1 MAPWSPPREKPHYV
15 WVPEGSYF
23 PPTYL
28 KRCLRERHG
37 LFDKQLPS
45 TPVHSSSRLI
55 VTSKP
60 AERPESPSRS
70 LPLRRCASHVAHH
83 KRAPDCTPAHIPITL
98 PPPRIRGK
106 PRRWSLSVPP
116 SYISTEFI
124 TRRLESQRIDT
135 IAGSDSAQSDAAVDS
150 PSLPLPAIKVST
162 STATIAISFP
172 GSPESPT
179 TAPEPLAIRRG
190 QKMLTPLT
198 LRSPKRAD
206 EEYPGIPTAF
216 LGTPSAYT
224 PHFRLTSSSAQLDGK
239 SLPIGDMISALRSQ
253 AASLKVS
260 TPVEACAPLLDIP
273 PSSVNSLSAASSDI
287 VPSIS
292 EDDWAFAQ
300 DLMSR
305 YGDKTEENMPVK
317 AKPRQQQTP
326 SVRKSLTPKTRST
339 IQSSRVRRAS
349 VPLAASTPTN
359 RPKSSSAPRTDLF
372 KPRNSSSIARQRKD
386 SRQTTPSTVTMKHV
400 PRTTDS
406 SPSPSFRPLSLIM
419 PSHTK
424 ALVPDSPSDVRSELS
439 TAKRRPGILKHAK
452 SVRFADMPKPDDTK
466 DNSTSTSQPRTSTPK
481 GAGGSPSL
489 QPSPLRAC
497 FVPEELGVQAL
508 SRQPHAIPATEASTP
523 HFKVDRRSSVQL
535 TPSQA
540 VNLRGSI
547 FNSPTLSATPGLSDK
562 SPSSSNS
569 RAVKRLS
576 LLVREQDK
584 DKEKEKENSPL
595 ALHTQKRARRNT
607 EVDENAARRAARS
620 EGGSRKHR
628 LSSPLRSFLERLR
641 A

>member
-1 MAPWSPPREKPHYV
+1 MAPWSPPREKSHYV

-28 KRCLRERHG
+28 KRCLRERRG
-37 LFDKQLPS
+37 LVDEQLPS
-45 TPVHSSSRLI
+45 TPTHSSSRLI

-60 AERPESPSRS
+60 VERPESPSRG
-70 LPLRRCASHVAHH
+70 LPLRRCASHAAHH
-83 KRAPDCTPAHIPITL
+83 KRVPDCTPAYIPITL
-98 PPPRIRGK
+98 QPARIRGK

-135 IAGSDSAQSDAAVDS
+135 ITGSDSAQSNAAAAVDS

-172 GSPESPT
+172 GSPEGPT
-179 TAPEPLAIRRG
+179 TDPEPLAIRRG

-198 LRSPKRAD
+198 LCSPKRAD

-216 LGTPSAYT
+216 LGTPSAYS
-224 PHFRLTSSSAQLDGK
+224 PHFRFTSSTAQLDGK
-239 SLPIGDMISALRSQ
+239 SLPIGDMIVALRSQ
-253 AASLKVS
+253 AASLKVT

-305 YGDKTEENMPVK
+305 YGDKTEGNIPAK
-317 AKPRQQQTP
+317 AKHRQQQTP

-339 IQSSRVRRAS
+339 IQTSRVRRAS

-359 RPKSSSAPRTDLF
+359 RPKSSSAPRTDLS

-386 SRQTTPSTVTMKHV
+386 SRQTTPSTATMKYV
-400 PRTTDS
+400 PRTDS
-406 SPSPSFRPLSLIM
+406 SPSPSFRPLSLNM

-424 ALVPDSPSDVRSELS
+424 ALVPDSPSDVRSEIS

-452 SVRFADMPKPDDTK
+452 SVRFADMPKPEDTK
-466 DNSTSTSQPRTSTPK
+466 DNSTSASQPRTSTPK

-508 SRQPHAIPATEASTP
+508 SRQPRAIPATEASTP
-523 HFKVDRRSSVQL
+523 LFKVDRRSSVQL
-535 TPSQA
+535 APSQA
-540 VNLRGSI
+540 VNLRSSI

-576 LLVREQDK
+576 LLVKEQDK
-584 DKEKEKENSPL
+584 DKEKENSPL

-607 EVDENAARRAARS
+607 EVDENAARRATRS
-620 EGGSRKHR
+620 EGGSRKHK

>member
-1 MAPWSPPREKPHYV
+1 MAPWSPPREKPHNV
-15 WVPEGSYF
+15 WVPEGSFF

-37 LFDKQLPS
+37 LVDKQLPS
-45 TPVHSSSRLI
+45 TPVHSRLV

-60 AERPESPSRS
+60 VERPESPSRS

-83 KRAPDCTPAHIPITL
+83 KRVPDCTPAYIPITL
-98 PPPRIRGK
+98 PPARIRGK

-135 IAGSDSAQSDAAVDS
+135 IAGSDSAQSNAAVDS

-162 STATIAISFP
+162 STTTIAISFP
-172 GSPESPT
+172 GSPECPT
-179 TAPEPLAIRRG
+179 PAPEPLATRRG
-190 QKMLTPLT
+190 QKMLRPLT
-198 LRSPKRAD
+198 LYSPKRAD

-216 LGTPSAYT
+216 LGTPSAYS
-224 PHFRLTSSSAQLDGK
+224 PHFQFTSSTAQLDAK
-239 SLPIGDMISALRSQ
+239 SLPIGDMINALRSQ

-260 TPVEACAPLLDIP
+260 TPTEACAPLLDIP
-273 PSSVNSLSAASSDI
+273 PSSVNSLSAASSDV

-300 DLMSR
+300 DLMLR
-305 YGDKTEENMPVK
+305 YGDKAGENMPVK
-317 AKPRQQQTP
+317 TKHRQQQTP
-326 SVRKSLTPKTRST
+326 PVRKSLTPKTRST
-339 IQSSRVRRAS
+339 IQTSRVRCAS

-359 RPKSSSAPRTDLF
+359 RPKSSSAPRTDLAR
-372 KPRNSSSIARQRKD
+372 PRNSSSIARPRKD
-386 SRQTTPSTVTMKHV
+386 SRQTTLSTATMKYG
-400 PRTTDS
+400 PRTDS
-406 SPSPSFRPLSLIM
+406 SPSPSFRPLSLTM

-424 ALVPDSPSDVRSELS
+424 ALVPDSPSDVRSEFS
-439 TAKRRPGILKHAK
+439 TTKRLPGILKHAK
-452 SVRFADMPKPDDTK
+452 SVRFADMPKPDDTE
-466 DNSTSTSQPRTSTPK
+466 DNSPSTSQPRTSTPK
-481 GAGGSPSL
+481 VGGGSPSL

-497 FVPEELGVQAL
+497 FVPEELEAQAL
-508 SRQPHAIPATEASTP
+508 SRQPRAIPATETSTP
-523 HFKVDRRSSVQL
+523 LFRVDRRSSVQL
-535 TPSQA
+535 VPSQA
-540 VNLRGSI
+540 VNLRNSI
-547 FNSPTLSATPGLSDK
+547 FNSPTLSVTPGLSDK

-576 LLVREQDK
+576 LLVKEQDK
-584 DKEKEKENSPL
+584 DKEKENSPL

-607 EVDENAARRAARS
+607 EVDENAVRRAARS